1 MSLYLYIH
9 RLLLYPFTNISGQN
23 RLTNLHNNFDNVA
36 IISIYQSVYM
46 SELKLE
52 FVGKQVKDMYGTFI
66 GKVIGIV
73 TDIDGSI
80 ESVGVDC
87 GSTGLKQL
95 AYEQL
100 LVQGEY
106 VIYIPRWRLD
116 AQKLLRQKSLTLMR
130 IKALKDIVSEND
142 SMKDDAELIYIKYEK
157 RLNDLEKDEKYVHEK
172 LHERLNELDKESK
185 DIKAVLFDAK
195 LQHRSN
201 EITEDIYQQ
210 ISIHTNELM
219 EHINLEKSEINNVK
233 TRLTQQTL
241 ENNAITT
248 ASDTEPSTTTSQET
262 PPAAIESALQQQ
274 QQQQEGS
281 IAKQSVAL
289 PPQIVGKNITTTEE
303 KPVETHDD
311 VDKETETSWLNQVI
325 PK

>member
-1 MSLYLYIH
+1 
-9 RLLLYPFTNISGQN
+9 
-23 RLTNLHNNFDNVA
+23 
-36 IISIYQSVYM
+36 M

-142 SMKDDAELIYIKYEK
+142 SMKDEAELIYIKYEK

-172 LHERLNELDKESK
+172 LHDRLNELDKESK

-210 ISIHTNELM
+210 INMHTNELM

-241 ENNAITT
+241 ENNDITT
-248 ASDTEPSTTTSQET
+248 ASNAESSSTTTTTRQET
-262 PPAAIESALQQQ
+262 PASESSLQQEE
-274 QQQQEGS
+274 EGPMVR
-281 IAKQSVAL
+281 QNVTL
-289 PPQIVGKNITTTEE
+289 PQIVGNNATATEE
-303 KPVETHDD
+303 KSVETHDD
-311 VDKETETSWLNQVI
+311 EDADKETETSWLNQVI

>member
-1 MSLYLYIH
+1 
-9 RLLLYPFTNISGQN
+9 
-23 RLTNLHNNFDNVA
+23 
-36 IISIYQSVYM
+36 M

-142 SMKDDAELIYIKYEK
+142 SMKDEAELIYIKYEK

-172 LHERLNELDKESK
+172 LHDRLNELDKESK

-210 ISIHTNELM
+210 INMHTNELM

-241 ENNAITT
+241 ENNDITT
-248 ASDTEPSTTTSQET
+248 ASNAESPSTTTTTRQET
-262 PPAAIESALQQQ
+262 PASESSLQQEE
-274 QQQQEGS
+274 EGPTVR
-281 IAKQSVAL
+281 QNVTL
-289 PPQIVGKNITTTEE
+289 PQIVGNNATATEE
-303 KPVETHDD
+303 KSVETHDD
-311 VDKETETSWLNQVI
+311 EDADKETETSWLNQVI

>member
-1 MSLYLYIH
+1 
-9 RLLLYPFTNISGQN
+9 
-23 RLTNLHNNFDNVA
+23 
-36 IISIYQSVYM
+36 M

-142 SMKDDAELIYIKYEK
+142 SMKDEAELIYIKYEK

-172 LHERLNELDKESK
+172 LHDRLNELDKESK

-210 ISIHTNELM
+210 VNMHTNELM

-241 ENNAITT
+241 ENNAIPT
-248 ASDTEPSTTTSQET
+248 ATAESSTTITSQET
-262 PPAAIESALQQQ
+262 RATESALQQQ
-274 QQQQEGS
+274 QLQRQHQEEEREES
-281 IAKQSVAL
+281 IARQSVT
-289 PPQIVGKNITTTEE
+289 PQQIVGNNATTTEE
-303 KPVETHDD
+303 KSVETHDD
-311 VDKETETSWLNQVI
+311 DADKETSWLNQVI

>member
-1 MSLYLYIH
+1 
-9 RLLLYPFTNISGQN
+9 
-23 RLTNLHNNFDNVA
+23 
-36 IISIYQSVYM
+36 M

-142 SMKDDAELIYIKYEK
+142 SMKDEAELIYIKYEK

-172 LHERLNELDKESK
+172 LHDRLNELDKESK

-210 ISIHTNELM
+210 VNMHTNELM

-241 ENNAITT
+241 ENNDITT
-248 ASDTEPSTTTSQET
+248 ASNAESSTKTTTTTTTTTQEM
-262 PPAAIESALQQQ
+262 PATESSLQQE
-274 QQQQEGS
+274 EGS
-281 IAKQSVAL
+281 IARQSVT
-289 PPQIVGKNITTTEE
+289 PPQIVGNNATTTEE
-303 KPVETHDD
+303 KSDETHDD
-311 VDKETETSWLNQVI
+311 DADKETSWLNQVI

>member
-1 MSLYLYIH
+1 
-9 RLLLYPFTNISGQN
+9 
-23 RLTNLHNNFDNVA
+23 
-36 IISIYQSVYM
+36 M

-142 SMKDDAELIYIKYEK
+142 SMKDEAELIYIKYEK

-172 LHERLNELDKESK
+172 LHDRLNELDKESK

-210 ISIHTNELM
+210 VNMHTNELM

-241 ENNAITT
+241 ENNDITSASNAESSTRITT
-248 ASDTEPSTTTSQET
+248 ATTRQET
-262 PPAAIESALQQQ
+262 PATESSLQQE
-274 QQQQEGS
+274 EGS
-281 IAKQSVAL
+281 TARQSVT
-289 PPQIVGKNITTTEE
+289 PQQIVGNNATTTEE
-303 KPVETHDD
+303 KSVETHDD
-311 VDKETETSWLNQVI
+311 DADKETSWLNQVI